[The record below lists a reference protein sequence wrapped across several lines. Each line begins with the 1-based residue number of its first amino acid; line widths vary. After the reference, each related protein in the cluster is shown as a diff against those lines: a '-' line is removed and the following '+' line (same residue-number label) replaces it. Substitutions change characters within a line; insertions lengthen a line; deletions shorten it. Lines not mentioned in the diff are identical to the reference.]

1 MKKNIFSFFI
11 VLSVIFMTGCG
22 NNNNVNN
29 VFPDEGDKKPIL
41 YIYPDE
47 EMNISVKVKK
57 PELLKTTYPK
67 YNDGWNVTVK
77 PNGDMFDE
85 AGKYYYALYW
95 DEENNEKEEFK
106 EGFYVTKDNALEFLE
121 EKLDKI
127 GLNEK
132 EKNEFIMYWLPVLE
146 KNGKNIVRFSFTEEL
161 QNKNEI
167 IIEPK
172 PDSLLRV
179 HINIKKVNKKVSIKE
194 QEIKPFNREGY
205 SAVEWGGRIVE

>member
-1 MKKNIFSFFI
+1 MKKAIFSLFLVFSLFFI
-11 VLSVIFMTGCG
+11 CGCERDDI
-22 NNNNVNN
+22 NNVI
-29 VFPDEGDKKPIL
+29 DDGDKKPIL
-41 YIYPDE
+41 YLYPEE
-47 EMNISVKVKK
+47 EMDISVKVKK

-77 PNGDMFDE
+77 PNGDMVDE
-85 AGKYYYALYW
+85 DGKYYYALYW
-95 DEENNEKEEFK
+95 DEDNNTKEEFK

>member
-1 MKKNIFSFFI
+1 
-11 VLSVIFMTGCG
+11 
-22 NNNNVNN
+22 
-29 VFPDEGDKKPIL
+29 
-41 YIYPDE
+41 
-47 EMNISVKVKK
+47 
-57 PELLKTTYPK
+57 
-67 YNDGWNVTVK
+67 
-77 PNGDMFDE
+77 
-85 AGKYYYALYW
+85 
-95 DEENNEKEEFK
+95 
-106 EGFYVTKDNALEFLE
+106 
-121 EKLDKI
+121 
-127 GLNEK
+127 
-132 EKNEFIMYWLPVLE
+132 MYWLPVLE